1 MKLIKNTKNTLSL
14 KKQEVVVYN
23 YSLIN
28 LLCMFKKNITPLF
41 NIDFLNFSTYQQ
53 DYYNNHIL
61 LNKY

>member
-28 LLCMFKKNITPLF
+28 LLCMFKKNITSLF
-41 NIDFLNFSTYQQ
+41 NIGFLNFSTYQQ
-53 DYYNNHIL
+53 THYNNHIL